1 MSKGWK
7 HNQQG
12 QQPSPGLL
20 SQSDLSSNAQR
31 ALTGDN
37 GKTVGKTQTWVSVT
51 GAGKT
56 YGDHRALHDVDWQIK
71 EGEWWGVVGPNGS
84 GKSTLLQLIA
94 GTESLSEG
102 QIRIDGQDITS
113 YSRKDLSR
121 MIAVLQ
127 QDGLPA
133 ISYSVRDVVEMGR
146 YPYQNWLGR
155 ESADGARVV
164 DRVLEELGLME
175 LAERPLD
182 SLSGGQRQRVAL
194 AKVMAQEPRLLL
206 LDEPTTFLDIKYQLQ
221 FMELLAAWRQKSCIT
236 IAAVLHDLNLAA
248 LFCDQILAL
257 REGEIAGMGAP
268 RSLMTGEQIEEIF
281 RVKPAMVSH
290 PDHAV
295 PQLLLRRDTL

>member
-1 MSKGWK
+1 MSG
-7 HNQQG
+7 
-12 QQPSPGLL
+12 
-20 SQSDLSSNAQR
+20 A
-31 ALTGDN
+31 
-37 GKTVGKTQTWVSVT
+37 TVLVSVT
-51 GAGKT
+51 EAGKT
-56 YGDHRALHDVDWQIK
+56 YGDHCALQSIDWQVK
-71 EGEWWGVVGPNGS
+71 EGDWWGVVGPNGS

-102 QIRIDGQDITS
+102 QISIEGRDIGS

-133 ISYSVRDVVEMGR
+133 ISYPVRDVVEMGR

-164 DRVLEELGLME
+164 DRVLEELGLTE
-175 LAERPLD
+175 LADRPLD

-221 FMELLAAWRQKSCIT
+221 FMELLAAWQQKSNIT
-236 IAAVLHDLNLAA
+236 IVAVLHDLNLAA
-248 LFCDQILAL
+248 LFCDHILAL
-257 REGEIAGMGAP
+257 REGCVAGKGTP
-268 RSLMTGEQIEEIF
+268 HSLMTKEQIHEVF
-281 RVKPAMVSH
+281 RVKPAMVPH

-295 PQLLLRRDTL
+295 PQLLLRRDKY